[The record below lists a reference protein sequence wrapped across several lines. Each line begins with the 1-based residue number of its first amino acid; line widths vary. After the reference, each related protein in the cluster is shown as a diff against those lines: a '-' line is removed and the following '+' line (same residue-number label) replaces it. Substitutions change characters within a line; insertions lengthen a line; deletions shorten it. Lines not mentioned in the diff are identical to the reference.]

1 MRRHHASATKGQTRD
16 QGDDKGMRPTAEHQL
31 YCTTSAYRVRCLGPV
46 IRASCRRPLEA
57 LLDGGAEAARSEAE
71 EAATE
76 RDELLLD

>member
-1 MRRHHASATKGQTRD
+1 MLENRVLRYFHWLILKLDISSVLR
-16 QGDDKGMRPTAEHQL
+16 QGRLLHGEH
-31 YCTTSAYRVRCLGPV
+31 
-46 IRASCRRPLEA
+46 RRPLEA

>member
-1 MRRHHASATKGQTRD
+1 MLARHMGHISC
-16 QGDDKGMRPTAEHQL
+16 PTW
-31 YCTTSAYRVRCLGPV
+31 AYRVRCLGPV
-46 IRASCRRPLEA
+46 IRASCRPLEA